1 MRNKLD
7 KVEEVVKL
15 LKAQPTEKTAGIRV
29 EITLSGMDSFKELRD
44 TLNEDYFVDLFA
56 GNDPIIGVYSVPV
69 QPQLAYALT
78 ILRRFRLLLR
88 GDQNKAIPRNIHEK
102 LTDFYNAIGMC
113 KWYAILHEQFTVYF
127 SGLDNAST
135 RHNQFPSKV

>member
-15 LKAQPTEKTAGIRV
+15 LKAQPIEKTAGIRV
-29 EITLSGMDSFKELRD
+29 EITLSGMDSFKELRE

-102 LTDFYNAIGMC
+102 LTGGRRQF
-113 KWYAILHEQFTVYF
+113 ILQT
-127 SGLDNAST
+127 T
-135 RHNQFPSKV
+135 RTKPARMNQIIVLKINKI